1 MAYIYKIT
9 NKINQKVYIGK
20 TQCSIE
26 RRFRE
31 HLDSSKRARCEKR
44 PLYDAMNKYGVEN
57 FSVELVEE
65 TNIPEEREKYW
76 INYYRSYIGFSDCNG
91 YNATLGGDGKAYA
104 DREAIVRLYYEG
116 KNQKEISEIL
126 GYDRKTIQVALYEKG
141 ITHKEII
148 NNSKIKQKKAVW
160 MIDKKTLEKIQLFE
174 STTEAEFFLGKT
186 RSRQHIV
193 EVCNGLR
200 NSAYGY
206 KWEWANI

>member
-1 MAYIYKIT
+1 
-9 NKINQKVYIGK
+9 
-20 TQCSIE
+20 
-26 RRFRE
+26 
-31 HLDSSKRARCEKR
+31 
-44 PLYDAMNKYGVEN
+44 MNKYGVEN

-148 NNSKIKQKKAVW
+148 NNSKIK
-160 MIDKKTLEKIQLFE
+160 
-174 STTEAEFFLGKT
+174 
-186 RSRQHIV
+186 
-193 EVCNGLR
+193 
-200 NSAYGY
+200 
-206 KWEWANI
+206 